1 MKQYVICKA
10 CGYIME
16 ASKLGELCPACG
28 VPAKAFEPYTEKLSE
43 KRKRIL
49 DLHIHPIVVH
59 LPQAIV
65 PMLIVLAAAMLLL
78 VEGRVR
84 TALLDTTRVLS
95 TFLPFSVVLAFAA
108 GIYDGNL
115 RFHKVTTP
123 LLIRK
128 IFVGS
133 FFFAASL
140 AAGFLALYT
149 DLDGLA
155 MAAFAFLQVFSLG
168 AAVVLGMAGFGLLF
182 SRFPG

>member
-1 MKQYVICKA
+1 MRQYVVCKA

-16 ASKLGELCPACG
+16 ARKLGELCPACG
-28 VPAKAFEPYTEKLSE
+28 VPAKAFEPYTERISE

-59 LPQAIV
+59 LPQAIT
-65 PMLIVLAAAMLLL
+65 PMLILLALALAFLA
-78 VEGRVR
+78 EGRVR

-95 TFLPFSVVLAFAA
+95 VFLPFSVVLAFAA
-108 GIYDGNL
+108 GVYDGTL

-128 IFVGS
+128 MAVGAIFL
-133 FFFAASL
+133 AASL

-149 DLDGLA
+149 DLDALA
-155 MAAFAFLQVFSLG
+155 VALFALIQLVALV
-168 AAVVLGMAGFGLLF
+168 AAVILGYTGFGLLS